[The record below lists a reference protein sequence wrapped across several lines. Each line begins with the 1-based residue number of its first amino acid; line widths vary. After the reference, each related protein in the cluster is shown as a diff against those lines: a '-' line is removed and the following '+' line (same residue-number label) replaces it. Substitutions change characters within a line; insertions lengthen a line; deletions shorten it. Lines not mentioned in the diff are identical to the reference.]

1 MTNFSRNK
9 RRSTLFNKSL
19 GIPTIREDDE
29 NNEDNRSKIQPAQNK
44 PTNIKIQSS
53 SRRESKLTLEDIE
66 IDDREYFIN
75 ENIAKISIHNIDPI
89 PIEEHLRNYR
99 LQKEGFGSNTTFG
112 RPKNMIPFGQNSALR
127 ANSRKLSVARG
138 RSSFSS
144 VVFKTLKQIR
154 EQKKEAKLEEKLNE
168 SNGSDPKKSSLWSNL
183 SIVPRNSSGNLLQNL
198 TQNRDDNLAAPHNS
212 LNSSRR
218 DSSIISQIGD
228 LVDRFM

>member
-19 GIPTIREDDE
+19 GIPTIKEDDE
-29 NNEDNRSKIQPAQNK
+29 NNDEENRPKIQSAQNK
-44 PTNIKIQSS
+44 PIKIQSS

-66 IDDREYFIN
+66 IDDKEYFIN
-75 ENIAKISIHNIDPI
+75 ENIAKVSIHNIDPI
-89 PIEEHLRNYR
+89 PIEDHLRNYR

-154 EQKKEAKLEEKLNE
+154 EQKREAKLEEKSDE
-168 SNGSDPKKSSLWSNL
+168 SGSDPKKSSLWSNL

-198 TQNRDDNLAAPHNS
+198 TQNREEINLAAPHNS

-228 LVDRFM
+228 LVKRFV